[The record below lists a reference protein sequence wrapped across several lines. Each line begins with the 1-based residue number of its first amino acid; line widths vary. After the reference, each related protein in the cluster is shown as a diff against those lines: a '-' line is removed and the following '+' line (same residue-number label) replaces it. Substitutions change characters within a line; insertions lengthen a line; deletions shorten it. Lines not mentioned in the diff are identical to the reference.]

1 MKAIIIEDEAVAV
14 RQLIR
19 VLQKVAPTIEIVETL
34 ESIESA
40 VYWFSNNAEP
50 DLIFLD
56 IHLSDGLSFE
66 IFNHVKLKC
75 PIIFTTAYDEYAI
88 QAFKVNSID
97 YLLKPIKESEL
108 AQAIEKYKS
117 LQSVPVLEQQ
127 VTQLLQSYQQSI
139 SKNYKTRFLVKK
151 QDQLKAIE
159 SSSVSYFYSED
170 KITFLRTASSKYI
183 VNYSLNDLEKMLNPN
198 DFFRLNRKMITS
210 FSAIQK
216 IHKYFNGKLLIEL
229 SPKVLEKIVI
239 SREKA
244 IVFKEWLGQ

>member
-1 MKAIIIEDEAVAV
+1 MKAIIIEDEAMAV

-19 VLQKVAPTIEIVETL
+19 VLQKVDSSIEIIEQL

-40 VYWFSNNAEP
+40 VHWFSNNAEP
-50 DLIFLD
+50 DVVFLD

-66 IFNHVKLKC
+66 IFKHVQLKC

-97 YLLKPIKESEL
+97 YLLKPIKEVEL

-117 LQSVPVLEQQ
+117 LQTVPVLGKQ
-127 VTQLLQSYQQSI
+127 VTELLQNYQQSI
-139 SKNYKTRFLVKK
+139 TKNYKTRFLVKK

-159 SSSVSYFYSED
+159 STNISYFYSED
-170 KITFLRTASSKYI
+170 KITFLQTANSKHI
-183 VNYSLNDLEKMLNPN
+183 INYSLNDLEKMLNPN

-229 SPKVLEKIVI
+229 SPTIADKVVI

>member
-1 MKAIIIEDEAVAV
+1 MKAIIIEDEAVAI

-19 VLQKVAPTIEIVETL
+19 VLQKVAPDIEIIEEL

-40 VYWFSNNAEP
+40 VHWFSNNVEP
-50 DLIFLD
+50 DLVFLD

-66 IFNHVKLKC
+66 IFKHVKLKC

-108 AQAIEKYKS
+108 AQAVEKYKS
-117 LQSVPVLEQQ
+117 LQSIPVLEQQ
-127 VTQLLQSYQQSI
+127 VSQLLQNYQQSI
-139 SKNYKTRFLVKK
+139 NKNYKTRFLIKQ

-170 KITFLRTASSKYI
+170 KITFLRTANSKYI
-183 VNYSLNDLEKMLNPN
+183 INYSLNDLEKMLNPN

-229 SPKVLEKIVI
+229 SPKVVEKIVI